1 MLASQTFLVEIG
13 NSTIKL
19 ANVQADGATDVVRYD
34 SPEEFL
40 KRLAGLK
47 PVPGMRVVC
56 VPVGLEQSALLLPEL
71 ANLPALRGG
80 EVLRVIER
88 AEIAGF
94 VGTSY
99 DTPETLGL
107 DRVLNLL
114 GLGGDGIAISCGTAI
129 TVDAVNGGIPMWG
142 AIAPGFRTAAQ
153 GLHDRVPVLP
163 LVTPEDR
170 IFFPARNSR
179 TSVANG
185 VVFGAAVAAHGIAH
199 ALAFTAFNG
208 EPPRIV
214 LTGGDAP
221 LLARL
226 WMGAAI
232 PEVDDLL
239 LFKGALNVVG
249 R

>member
-1 MLASQTFLVEIG
+1 MPASQTLLVEIG

-19 ANVQADGATDVVRYD
+19 AHVRPDGAMDVVRYD

-40 KRLAGLK
+40 KGVAGLE
-47 PVPGMRVVC
+47 PAPGMRMVC
-56 VPVGLEQSALLLPEL
+56 VPVGREPSAQLLPEL
-71 ANLPALRGG
+71 ANLPLLRGG
-80 EVLRVIER
+80 TALRVIER
-88 AEIAGF
+88 ADVAGF

-99 DTPETLGL
+99 DTPDTLGL

-129 TVDAVNGGIPMWG
+129 TVDAVNGGSPMWG

-163 LVTPEDR
+163 LVTPDDR
-170 IFFPARNSR
+170 IFFPARDSR

-185 VVFGAAVAAHGIAH
+185 VIFGAAVAAHGIAH

-208 EPPRIV
+208 DPPRIV

-239 LFKGALNVVG
+239 LFRGALNVAG